1 MSLRNELPTLSAA
14 QLEVME
20 VIWEKAECSVTDVW
34 EVLRARRRVAR
45 NTVLTVITRLDEKG
59 WLKRRPEGNGFLYRA
74 TATRETTQ
82 KQMVGELVATIFKG
96 SAEGLVLTL
105 LNETLPTDEAN
116 RIRSIIAK
124 AKGRKK

>member
-20 VIWEKAECSVTDVW
+20 VIWEKGECSVTDVW
-34 EVLRARRRVAR
+34 EVLRVRRRVAR